1 MFAKTKKSSFV
12 RASIRGQQSVC
23 FIFEMFVVPVT
34 SRDPT
39 AFPASGQT
47 RLSDAGFACTRGRA
61 PRPQHEGTT
70 RGEKHFTR
78 GFCAVERVTVG
89 QATLGHVKR
98 RPESKRRR
106 PKLAHSPLVIRTRLG
121 MMRSSCSSAHPPLS
135 VSSQQARGTL
145 RNVPVR
151 S

>member
-61 PRPQHEGTT
+61 PRPQHEGTM

-78 GFCAVERVTVG
+78 GVLCRGTRDCGPGNTGTCEATTRVQKASAQTCAQPLSNTHPVG
-89 QATLGHVKR
+89 HDAFIMFV
-98 RPESKRRR
+98 
-106 PKLAHSPLVIRTRLG
+106 
-121 MMRSSCSSAHPPLS
+121 CSSS
-135 VSSQQARGTL
+135 VVCFFSAGT
-145 RNVPVR
+145 RDT